1 MWQSERK
8 RKSNIMGRA
17 FLFAA
22 WPSCFWV
29 RIRVDEQAGDLC
41 RFVRAARPALIQLQR
56 SGASVFATRQCGGS
70 LVWARREVND
80 ALSSPDET
88 IGQATKMENGYQQS
102 W

>member
-29 RIRVDEQAGDLC
+29 RIRVAEQAWDLC
-41 RFVRAARPALIQLQR
+41 RFARAARPALILQLCL
-56 SGASVFATRQCGGS
+56 RQDMCEGS
-70 LVWARREVND
+70 LLWAKREVKD

-88 IGQATKMENGYQQS
+88 IGQATKWRMDNGYQQS